1 VNGGVVDGA
10 VGVWGRGGAGE
21 EVSGWEGCAGM
32 FMRLA
37 PVAPREVAVAVGD
50 KAAVEG
56 GSVAPRSLVRTLTIF
71 APISMFVVLGKLATY
86 ASYGTVSMSLTH
98 TAKAL
103 EPVFNVL
110 LSGLLFRELRS
121 WGVYVSL
128 LPIALGVWLASASEV
143 TFHVV
148 GFSLATLSA
157 AMKVLDNIY
166 TKRVMNTEHF
176 TFFEI
181 HFWCGVASIVTLT
194 PVLLV
199 QMLVF
204 SDGSGA
210 SSGTAGA
217 GGSEMAAAPG
227 AWHAPLTSL
236 PLASMLVSSFLQY
249 SSSLSSYMVLSLV
262 THLTFAVV
270 NSMKRLTIILSGVVY
285 FGLPWNG
292 WNILGVFVAVGGV
305 FLYNLA
311 KDSKAQHEVQAALD
325 GSSKKGKKASA
336 AATTTTTTS
345 AHPASSTTTSSS
357 SNLSPGSPSRAV
369 DSEAG
374 TVGSPFE
381 HVLRESRTDDDLEEG
396 GQNTPGI
403 HHVGLRRDGL
413 FSSDDARAIRDPSYT
428 SDIPRTESFG

>member
-1 VNGGVVDGA
+1 
-10 VGVWGRGGAGE
+10 
-21 EVSGWEGCAGM
+21 
-32 FMRLA
+32 MRLA
-37 PVAPREVAVAVGD
+37 PVPPRD
-50 KAAVEG
+50 AAAGSASKGEG
-56 GSVAPRSLVRTLTIF
+56 GGASAATAGPRSIGRTLLIF

-121 WGVYVSL
+121 CGVYTSL
-128 LPIALGVWLASASEV
+128 LPIAMGVWLASSSEV
-143 TFHVV
+143 TFNVW

-194 PVLLV
+194 PVLLA
-199 QMLVF
+199 QLLL
-204 SDGSGA
+204 SPPGT
-210 SSGTAGA
+210 TAGGGGGGGERLVPSA
-217 GGSEMAAAPG
+217 GDDGGMWGS
-227 AWHAPLTSL
+227 LTSL

-270 NSMKRLTIILSGVVY
+270 NSMKRLTIILAGIVY
-285 FGLPWNG
+285 FGLPWNV

-311 KDSKAQHEVQAALD
+311 KDARAQHEVQEALEGKGGAHGAAAGSGTAPAALP
-325 GSSKKGKKASA
+325 GTGRS
-336 AATTTTTTS
+336 
-345 AHPASSTTTSSS
+345 
-357 SNLSPGSPSRAV
+357 LSPAASHTLQSV
-369 DSEAG
+369 S
-374 TVGSPFE
+374 SPFE
-381 HVLRESRTDDDLEEG
+381 HDLAHSPSLAGSSPSSAAAGATLPAHLGRRGFVAADDDQDDGNDDEEG
-396 GQNTPGI
+396 GPVTPGV
-403 HHVGLRRDGL
+403 HHLGLRRDGL
-413 FSSDDARAIRDPSYT
+413 FSSDDVRASRDPSYAG
-428 SDIPRTESFG
+428 DIPRTESFG